1 MHAQMLSVHEHSTLE
16 DASRELLRFILSPAN
31 WVSLERLRDEPHS
44 RPGQN
49 ADYQRRVGKLRIC
62 ASVDITPSLNVFL
75 RIAFQGPGLSPLRAA
90 DILERFLKGRL
101 SLTPNSE
108 WRVEVDERRWI
119 HFIRRDTTPPLLA

>member
-1 MHAQMLSVHEHSTLE
+1 MLSVHENPTLE

-31 WVSLERLRDEPHS
+31 WVWLARLRQEPGA

-49 ADYQRRVGKLRIC
+49 ADYQRQVGKLRIC
-62 ASVDITPSLNVFL
+62 ASVDVTASLDVFL
-75 RIAFQGPGLSPLRAA
+75 RIAFQGPGLTPLRAA
-90 DILERFLKGRL
+90 DLLERFLRGRL

-119 HFIRRDTTPPLLA
+119 HFIRRYASQALVA